1 MPKVIQVPNLGPVEF
16 PDSMTDDQ
24 ITSAIRAQAGGTPS
38 TEPKSVG
45 GFIENLA
52 TSTANLPQQVFSAV
66 THPVETVKAL
76 GSIPLG
82 VYQKMGGPLPPPGP
96 GEVDAAA
103 QLDAMV
109 NHLKNRYG
117 SLDRAK
123 ETLYQDPVGFGTDV
137 ATAFTGAGGA
147 LKGAATVADLLNAT
161 GLSRVLGTTGKV
173 AGTIGRFTDPLN
185 LPLEITGRIA
195 QGTVPVLNRS
205 ALRGGYTVNT
215 PFDELQRAVTGM
227 GEQNIPFSQRGVEK
241 AREVVADLQQ
251 QKVDLLNKAA
261 AAGQT
266 VPRQSVID
274 ALTHLRARTAQQI
287 NPAADLR
294 QIDKIIA
301 DVTQRLPDQIPV
313 DVAERLKEGTFS
325 VTKWGKGAPP
335 QFQATAEA
343 EKAAALR
350 LKDELVTQIPELGEL
365 NSAQQRQ
372 INLEGILEKA
382 VNKYRVAGGFGGR
395 AVQQLTG
402 KGLQLGGGAGT
413 LAGIATHDPVLGAFA
428 GISADVLHTI
438 LSDPKVKST
447 LAIAIN
453 RAQQLNPA
461 RWGVPRMATAVSRV
475 EEYRRSLQPD
485 GQSVQA
491 APE

>member
-1 MPKVIQVPNLGPVEF
+1 MPKVIEVPNLGPIEF

-24 ITSAIRAQAGGTPS
+24 IASAIRTQTEGTSS
-38 TEPKSVG
+38 TAPKSVG

-52 TSTANLPQQVFSAV
+52 TSTANIPQQIYSAV
-66 THPVETVKAL
+66 THPKEVGKAL
-76 GSIPLG
+76 YAIPQG
-82 VYQKMGGPLPPPGP
+82 VYQKLGGQLDPVGP
-96 GEVDAAA
+96 GEVEPAA

-109 NHLKNRYG
+109 NHLKSRYG

-123 ETLYQDPVGFGTDV
+123 ETLYQDPVGFAADV

-147 LKGAATVADLLNAT
+147 LKGAATVADVLNAT
-161 GLSRVLGTTGKV
+161 RLSSVLGTTGKV
-173 AGTIGRFTDPLN
+173 VGTIGKFTDPLN
-185 LPLEITGRIA
+185 VPFAVGGRIA
-195 QGTVPVLNRS
+195 EGTVPVLNRS

-227 GEQNIPFSQRGVEK
+227 GEQNIPFSQRGLEK
-241 AREVVADLQQ
+241 VGNVVKDLQQ
-251 QKVDLLNKAA
+251 QKVDLLNKGT
-261 AAGQT
+261 AAGKT
-266 VPRQSVID
+266 VSRQSVID
-274 ALTHLRARTAQQI
+274 ALTDLRARTEQQI

-301 DVTQRLPDQIPV
+301 DVTQRLPEQIPV

-350 LKDELVTQIPELGEL
+350 LKDELVTQIPELAEL
-365 NSAQQRQ
+365 NAAQQRQ
-372 INLEGILEKA
+372 INLQGILEKA
-382 VNKYRVAGGFGGR
+382 VNKYRVGGGFTGR

-413 LAGIATHDPVLGAFA
+413 LTGIATHDPVLGAFA

-438 LSDPKVKST
+438 LSDPKVKT
-447 LAIAIN
+447 TIAIAIN

-461 RWGVPRMATAVSRV
+461 KWGAPRMATALSRV
-475 EEYRRSLQPD
+475 EEYQRSLQP
-485 GQSVQA
+485 VQA
-491 APE
+491 PPE